1 MAKVMP
7 SIHGRNRQQ
16 ARAWGTSVSAPNTA
30 GTQAYMGDDYDQSD
44 NLYDEAWGPVESQ
57 AEAIAMH
64 GYMTA
69 QEPTGPS
76 YPVKSTCTN
85 CGADKSNCD
94 CN

>member
-16 ARAWGTSVSAPNTA
+16 TRAWGTSVSAPNTA
-30 GTQAYMGDDYDQSD
+30 GTKAYMGDDYDQSD
-44 NLYDEAWGPVESQ
+44 NLYDEAWGPIESQ
-57 AEAIAMH
+57 AEAIAMQ

-76 YPVKSTCTN
+76 YPGKSTGTN